1 MSTEITVAI
10 IGGAVAVI
18 TAFIGWMAKAGESS
32 KAVLDGAI
40 KRIDQLESKTE
51 KLEQV
56 LDETRAELRQ
66 QKNHNFS
73 FRRALSG
80 ALEWIADAVEWMNG
94 DRTTTPPSEPETEE
108 WRDLLDATK

>member
-1 MSTEITVAI
+1 MSTEVTVAI
-10 IGGAVAVI
+10 IGAAVAII

-32 KAVLDGAI
+32 KAVIDGAL

-66 QKNHNFS
+66 QRNHNFS
-73 FRRALSG
+73 FRRALTG
-80 ALEWIADAVEWMNG
+80 ALEWIGDAVEWMQG
-94 DRTTTPPSEPETEE
+94 ERDTDPPSEPDTQE
-108 WRDLLDATK
+108 WRDLLNATR

>member
-1 MSTEITVAI
+1 MSTEVTVAI
-10 IGGAVAVI
+10 IGAAVAII

-32 KAVLDGAI
+32 KAVIDGAL

-66 QKNHNFS
+66 QRNHNFS
-73 FRRALSG
+73 FRRALTG
-80 ALEWIADAVEWMNG
+80 ALEWISDAVEWMQG
-94 DRTTTPPSEPETEE
+94 ERDTAPPSEPDTQE
-108 WRDLLDATK
+108 WRDLLDATR